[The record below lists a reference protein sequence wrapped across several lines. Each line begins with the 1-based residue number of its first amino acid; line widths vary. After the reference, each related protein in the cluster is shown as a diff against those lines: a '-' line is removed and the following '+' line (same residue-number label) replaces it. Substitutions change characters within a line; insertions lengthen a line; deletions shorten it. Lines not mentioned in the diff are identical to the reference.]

1 MNKVPARE
9 MRSLVVFLAMALFAT
24 AAQAD
29 DLPTFDI
36 RAKKPA
42 DTIKVK
48 VEKDTT
54 IFDIVSPNGIG
65 GATINPPKGKWPTT
79 VILRLHLGGLE
90 SFAASAGK
98 MRLTGSVLSHSGNR
112 KRLTLTEDG
121 KDDSR
126 EPGTEIKVLDAGGEP
141 VKGLP
146 GKGGYFEI
154 RLPKALLKG
163 EAKSLELGWI
173 DFYRG

>member
-1 MNKVPARE
+1 
-9 MRSLVVFLAMALFAT
+9 MRSIIVLLAIALSAAT
-24 AAQAD
+24 AQAD

-54 IFDIVSPNGIG
+54 IFDIVSPSGIG
-65 GATINPPKGKWPTT
+65 GGTIKPTHGNWPTT
-79 VILRLHLGGLE
+79 IILRLHLSGLE
-90 SFAASAGK
+90 SFAATAGK
-98 MRLTGSVLSHSGNR
+98 MKLTGSVLSHSGNT

-121 KDDSR
+121 EDSSR
-126 EPGTEIKVLDAGGEP
+126 EPGTEIKVLDADGKA

-146 GKGGYFEI
+146 GKNGYFEI
-154 RLPKALLKG
+154 RLPKALLQDNP
-163 EAKSLELGWI
+163 KSLELGWI
-173 DFYRG
+173 DFFRG